1 VRGLASQCP
10 TELCISVACGT
21 VFNGTVVLLPK
32 GPIYPGTP
40 KHNSVGKVLRK
51 HSRTREET
59 GKGRGPFIPGYSR
72 GACWP
77 IFCKRELKHLSDGTQ
92 LKLEAPYGSFTLHAT
107 TAIPA
112 VFLIGG
118 GGSTPVGSMVLEATN
133 KAPPRRQPSRAGRK
147 WYPSQPDSH
156 SYVMSSA
163 IAGHPAARA
172 RCRDQSIEG

>member
-1 VRGLASQCP
+1 MPIDMVRLPGREDVADGTLAFHFEKPEGFLYEAEQFADWTLIDPPHTDVEGNTRGFSLASAPYEQD
-10 TELCISVACGT
+10 
-21 VFNGTVVLLPK
+21 
-32 GPIYPGTP
+32 
-40 KHNSVGKVLRK
+40 LR
-51 HSRTREET
+51 SATRRRET
-59 GKGRGPFIPGYSR
+59 
-72 GACWP
+72 A
-77 IFCKRELKHLSDGTQ
+77 CKRELKHLSDGTQ

-118 GGSTPVGSMVLEATN
+118 GGSTPVGSMVLEATT

-147 WYPSQPDSH
+147 WYPSQPDAH